1 MHFVCKTTPSS
12 GLPKSR
18 HGQGQNGDF
27 FACLLPSAAPRYTVH
42 QTGSCPNFAICWG
55 YCRHPFPPSD
65 TNAIC
70 WFRPRWLHWGD
81 HGTSPCSLPVSSSS
95 PLIPRPPVE
104 SLIPN
109 TGLILSLLDPS
120 QGFLL
125 LLERCPSESHGIYA
139 PVHFCSLSPGLPIT
153 LRLKLRIHALKIDNL
168 LYFIFSTN

>member
-1 MHFVCKTTPSS
+1 MP
-12 GLPKSR
+12 
-18 HGQGQNGDF
+18 
-27 FACLLPSAAPRYTVH
+27 LPSPSQGMGKVKMETFLPVSLPLPPPDTLSIKLGAAPTLL
-42 QTGSCPNFAICWG
+42 TICWG
-55 YCRHPFPPSD
+55 YCWHPFPPSD

-81 HGTSPCSLPVSSSS
+81 HGTSHCSLPVSSSS

-120 QGFLL
+120 QGLPL
-125 LLERCPSESHGIYA
+125 LLERCPNESHGLYA

-153 LRLKLRIHALKIDNL
+153 LGLKLRIHTLKIDNL